1 MEKVLAQM
9 KKVKLLISD
18 IDGVFTDGS
27 FYINGKDPEYKKF
40 NALDGL
46 GVKLL
51 QNADIPVA
59 IISGRFSEAT
69 SDRMTKLGCDE
80 DLYQGEITKMIAYN
94 KIKKKYN
101 LEDDQIAY
109 IGDDIIDIPIFRVVG
124 LPIAVANALDEVK
137 TEALLT
143 TKKSGGDGAVREVI
157 DQILKS
163 QNKYKEAIKKF
174 TGISL

>member
-94 KIKKKYN
+94 KIKNKYN

-109 IGDDIIDIPIFRVVG
+109 IGDDIIDIPIFRIVG

-143 TKKSGGDGAVREVI
+143 TKKSGGNGAVREVI